1 MINNKKLIKYSSEY
15 SDELSVDEELKKI
28 RSCIQCGMCTSV
40 CPSGNFTALVTRKVM
55 RKALAGVHS
64 VLSDPDIW
72 YCSTCFNCYERCPRT
87 IPVTNVILKLRNMAV
102 REGYLP
108 DALKNVIKN
117 LANTGHAVPLG
128 DPEGTWAKL
137 REFHKLDKVPPTVH
151 SFPEALDELFTLLD
165 KIRFNARI
173 SYR

>member
-1 MINNKKLIKYSSEY
+1 
-15 SDELSVDEELKKI
+15 
-28 RSCIQCGMCTSV
+28 
-40 CPSGNFTALVTRKVM
+40 
-55 RKALAGVHS
+55 
-64 VLSDPDIW
+64 
-72 YCSTCFNCYERCPRT
+72 
-87 IPVTNVILKLRNMAV
+87 MAV

-117 LANTGHAVPLG
+117 LVNTGHAVPLG
-128 DPEGTWAKL
+128 GADSNWAKL

>member
-40 CPSGNFTALVTRKVM
+40 CPSGNFTALITRKIM

-117 LANTGHAVPLG
+117 LTNTGHAVPLG
-128 DPEGTWAKL
+128 GADSKWAKL
-137 REFHKLDKVPPTVH
+137 RELHKLDKIPPTVH

-165 KIRFNARI
+165 KIKFNARI
-173 SYR
+173 PYR